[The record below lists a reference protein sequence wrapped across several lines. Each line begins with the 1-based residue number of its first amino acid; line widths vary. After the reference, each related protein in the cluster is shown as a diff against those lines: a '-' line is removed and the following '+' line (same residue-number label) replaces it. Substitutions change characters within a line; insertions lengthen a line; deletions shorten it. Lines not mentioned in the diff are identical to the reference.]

1 MLTNIFKN
9 IQNFID
15 EPLAVLCF
23 EGSLRTLHKP
33 SQNIIVCVV
42 YKNSCLFCQWLTYLF
57 FKLTMLDKK

>member
-1 MLTNIFKN
+1 MLTNILKN

-23 EGSLRTLHKP
+23 EGSPRTLHKP

-42 YKNSCLFCQWLTYLF
+42 YKIAVCSVNG
-57 FKLTMLDKK
+57 